1 MCILAYRVFPTC
13 VRSPVSLQLVAPGE
27 PLAAEDP
34 VTDERPLAGVPAQMG
49 PQVGRLAV
57 HLPAALH
64 VADVLFLLC
73 GIAAV
78 PVRRRCSGKYALA
91 FGSPLSEM
99 LSGVGPQLLTSFP
112 VVIFGKF

>member
-1 MCILAYRVFPTC
+1 M
-13 VRSPVSLQLVAPGE
+13 SLQLVAPGE
-27 PLAAEDP
+27 PLATEDP
-34 VTDERPLAGVPAQMG
+34 VTDERPLASVPAQVG

-78 PVRRRCSGKYALA
+78 PARRCCFGEHTLA
-91 FGSPLSEM
+91 F
-99 LSGVGPQLLTSFP
+99 T
-112 VVIFGKF
+112 VVIIMMENAVGVHPSC